1 MVSVIGSWKFGM
13 VEDLDLDLE
22 FSASWKAGFFV
33 KPWTEWKHVFSH
45 KRQGQVL

>member
-22 FSASWKAGFFV
+22 FSAVGKLD
-33 KPWTEWKHVFSH
+33 FS
-45 KRQGQVL
+45 